1 MLFWI
6 IFLSVVVALAAR
18 FALRAWR
25 AGSMAPLA
33 EAGRSVVAGVLAG
46 IVWGAG
52 ARLVMRVV
60 ALVDGRPTEFS
71 AGGTMVIVVVGMVF
85 GVPLGLLYATVRR
98 RLPGSRL
105 AGGAV
110 FGLTV
115 AGLLIL
121 PFAALGAADL
131 GGEPT
136 DTPVL
141 IGTGLFGALFV
152 AHGVVMAALCGP
164 VPARG
169 GRGAP
174 ARPPVPQSG
183 DRRRYD
189 ILHP

>member
-6 IFLSVVVALAAR
+6 IFLGVVGALAAR

-25 AGSMAPLA
+25 TRSMAPLV

-46 IVWGAG
+46 IAWGAG

-71 AGGTMVIVVVGMVF
+71 AGGTLLIVIVGMML

-98 RLPGSRL
+98 RLPGSLL

-110 FGLTV
+110 FGLTL
-115 AGLLIL
+115 AGLLVL

-136 DTPVL
+136 DWPVL
-141 IGTGLFGALFV
+141 IGTALFGGLFVL
-152 AHGVVMAALCGP
+152 HGVVMAAVHGASS
-164 VPARG
+164 ARG
-169 GRGAP
+169 GGDVRT
-174 ARPPVPQSG
+174 ARPNRRPG
-183 DRRRYD
+183 DRRHYD
-189 ILHP
+189 VLHP